1 MTELPRGSFTPL
13 DLRLLE
19 TFIGRQLSDYE
30 FSQYRRSHYRHLIE
44 VLPLSLLKGS
54 PFND

>member
-1 MTELPRGSFTPL
+1 MTELPRGNYSPVG
-13 DLRLLE
+13 LRLLE
-19 TFIGRQLSDYE
+19 AFIGRQLSDYE
-30 FSQYRRSHYRHLIE
+30 FSQYRRSHYWHLIE